1 MGTDADG
8 EAFPATPK
16 KHMTCPFCGSYDVE
30 RLYVGSR
37 AVDCCACVA
46 CGAEWEESAV
56 TGAYRGRVSS
66 ASVAIPGD

>member
-1 MGTDADG
+1 
-8 EAFPATPK
+8 
-16 KHMTCPFCGSYDVE
+16 MTCPFCGSYDVE

-66 ASVAIPGD
+66 ASVAIPGN